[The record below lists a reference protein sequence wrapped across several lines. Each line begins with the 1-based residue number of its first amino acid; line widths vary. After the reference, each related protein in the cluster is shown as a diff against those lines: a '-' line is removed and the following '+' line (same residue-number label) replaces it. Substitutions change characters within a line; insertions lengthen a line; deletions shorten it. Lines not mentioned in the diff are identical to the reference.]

1 MKWLGCFQ
9 GIVLFLAIAIL
20 CTGCITPPKENGSS
34 NGIQGGQQGTVSVTA
49 SPTQQ
54 IIDTR
59 YLTPATPYPTGT
71 PQTTRVTY
79 SPTPTVTEK
88 PTVYKAIYLNTIDFQ
103 YSVSAYSTT
112 ITDPPLI
119 IEICLSPKMVT
130 RNIWYESRYTTRED
144 VYTTQ
149 TYISPASYF
158 EIRVRDK
165 ATGDIVEKEGFGKTY
180 SVETKKVLQIRSA
193 GEYLI
198 EFSGNDIMATVQ
210 MRVPARED
218 EPTVTPAMTLACPA
232 TPIPK

>member
-1 MKWLGCFQ
+1 MKWRGYLLI
-9 GIVLFLAIAIL
+9 IVVFLAIAIL
-20 CTGCITPPKENGSS
+20 CTGCITPPKETGPTSGN
-34 NGIQGGQQGTVSVTA
+34 NGGQQGTVAATPT
-49 SPTQQ
+49 PTQQ

-59 YLTPATPYPTGT
+59 YLTQATPYPTG
-71 PQTTRVTY
+71 
-79 SPTPTVTEK
+79 SGPTPRTTYGNLPNATDEQ
-88 PTVYKAIYLNTIDFQ
+88 PTVYKVIYLDTLNFT

-165 ATGDIVEKEGFGKTY
+165 ATGDIVEKDGFGKTY
-180 SVETKKVLQIRSA
+180 SVETKKVMNIRSA

-198 EFSGNDIMATVQ
+198 EFSGNDIVATVQ
-210 MRVPARED
+210 MRVPARD
-218 EPTVTPAMTLACPA
+218 DPTVTPAMTLSCPTLA
-232 TPIPK
+232 K